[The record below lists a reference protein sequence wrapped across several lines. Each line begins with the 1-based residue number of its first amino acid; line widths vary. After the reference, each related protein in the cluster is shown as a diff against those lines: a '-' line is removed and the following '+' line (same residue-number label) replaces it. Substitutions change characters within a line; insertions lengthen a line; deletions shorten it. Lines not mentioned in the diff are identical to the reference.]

1 MGAFMFAAMS
11 LVAVTL
17 LLLLRP
23 WQQARSDPRDASG
36 PQVNA
41 GVHRDQ
47 LAELDRDLAAGV
59 IAPADHAAARD
70 ELQRRL
76 LDDTS
81 DAATARV
88 LPAHGRHTVL
98 ALAIALPLGA
108 SALYAILGEPAALL
122 ARPAPAASAHDG
134 VASPEIEGMV
144 AGLAARLEKNPGDK
158 KGWAMLARSYHAMGR
173 NREAVAAFERL
184 GDAVHQDASL
194 LAVYAD
200 VLATSAG
207 GKLEG
212 VPIQLVGE
220 ALRLDPD
227 HPMALSLAATA
238 AYNRRD
244 FPTAADHWQR
254 LLRQLPAD
262 SDDARFIQKTLAE
275 IGAPIAA
282 VAQAGPAAPTAPQR
296 ANTAPGQLPPAPV
309 AAGSRTVSG
318 IVSLAPSLQ
327 AGARPDDTVF
337 VFARSTDGSRMPLA
351 VQRARVA
358 DLPLTF
364 RLDDSMAMSPQAKL
378 SDAKAVR
385 IEARVSRQGSAN
397 PAAGDL
403 IGASEPV
410 APGAERLALIIDRVR
425 E

>member
-11 LVAVTL
+11 LVAATL

-23 WQQARSDPRDASG
+23 WQQPRSGERDASVRH
-36 PQVNA
+36 VNA

-47 LAELDRDLAAGV
+47 LAELDRDLASGA

-81 DAATARV
+81 DADTAQAH
-88 LPAHGRHTVL
+88 PGHGRHTVL

-108 SALYAILGEPAALL
+108 SALYAVLGEPAALL
-122 ARPAPAASAHDG
+122 ARPAPAATAHEG
-134 VASPEIEGMV
+134 VASPEVEKMV
-144 AGLAARLEKNPGDK
+144 AALAARLEKNPADK

-173 NREAVAAFERL
+173 NPEAAAAFERL
-184 GDAVHQDASL
+184 GDDVHQDASL

-200 VLATSAG
+200 VLASSAG
-207 GKLEG
+207 GSLDG
-212 VPIQLVGE
+212 APSRLVDE
-220 ALRLDPD
+220 ALRLEPD

-244 FPTAADHWQR
+244 FPTAASHWQR
-254 LLRQLPAD
+254 LLRQLPPD
-262 SDDARFIQKTLAE
+262 SDDARFVMKTLAE
-275 IGAPIAA
+275 IGAPVAA
-282 VAQAGPAAPTAPQR
+282 VVPAGLAASAAAQPPTAL
-296 ANTAPGQLPPAPV
+296 AAPV
-309 AAGSRTVSG
+309 APMPSLTGNRAVSG

-337 VFARSTDGSRMPLA
+337 VFARATDGSRMPLA

-358 DLPLTF
+358 DLPLSF